1 MRGRSGPRPA
11 GRRRG
16 RSSESH
22 PVREPPHRG
31 RSGRG
36 GVFDLAM
43 GVGKGHAYGSYLFF
57 GGGRYS
63 VSADQGSW

>member
-1 MRGRSGPRPA
+1 MRGR
-11 GRRRG
+11 
-16 RSSESH
+16 SESH

-31 RSGRG
+31 RRGRG

-57 GGGRYS
+57 GGGQIFRFS
-63 VSADQGSW
+63 RPRQLVKTVPM

>member
-31 RSGRG
+31 RRGRG

-43 GVGKGHAYGSYLFF
+43 GVGKAMLMEATFF
-57 GGGRYS
+57 MGGGRYS